1 MKGVAFYFKE
11 DFDMQWFL
19 LILAGVFEVAWAI
32 AMKYSNGFTVLI
44 PSVITVVGYIASAVF
59 LALALKHLPL
69 GTAYAMWTGFGI
81 VGTTVLGVLLFNE
94 RLSIPQ
100 VICVILIVIGIVG
113 LKLLSPSE
121 LV

>member
-1 MKGVAFYFKE
+1 
-11 DFDMQWFL
+11 
-19 LILAGVFEVAWAI
+19 
-32 AMKYSNGFTVLI
+32 MKYSNGFTVLI

-94 RLSIPQ
+94 QLSIPQ